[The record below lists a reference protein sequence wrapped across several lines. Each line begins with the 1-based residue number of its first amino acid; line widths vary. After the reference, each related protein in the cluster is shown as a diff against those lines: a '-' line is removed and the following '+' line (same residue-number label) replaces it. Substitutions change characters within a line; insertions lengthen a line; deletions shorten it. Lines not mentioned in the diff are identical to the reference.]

1 MKRFSLF
8 FFVFTLFAAA
18 MLIAGCDSEKGGTV
32 ATDGTTLSQVVATTT
47 IASPASAAT
56 TKADVTTANTITDVT
71 SEVTVTTKPPV
82 TTTAQTTVQ
91 TQKPTPVKSPIAE
104 SGKSDYV
111 VVYDGSNKAL
121 ESSVKDFVSKVKTK
135 FGFTL
140 DAKPLASASTPAER
154 EIVVGNVRASGVE
167 LEKMLAWTNDFA
179 ISASGNTVNVCA
191 TNEVSY
197 NYLFEYLLNDGLV
210 KKDGNVYLEV
220 EGVFLYHFSS
230 LRTMTYPD
238 YHRKYSGTCEKEFML
253 KCFEDG
259 TFKGTNGLSMKYR
272 LYVPSNYDPNKDY
285 PVILFLHGAGHR
297 GNDNAAPVKGIIYN
311 LFNHKNPLVD
321 DTIVLVPQCP
331 SGYQWADTPWAKGSY
346 SIDKVSESKAM
357 KTMLE
362 LLDKV
367 EREYSTDKDRYYAFG
382 LSMGGFGTWDVI
394 MRHPERFAAAVAL
407 CGGADPSKGAVLKDM
422 PIWTVHSL
430 DDPTVPVKG
439 TQDMVKAI
447 KDAGGTK
454 IIYDELNGYGHS
466 VGTITAQRE
475 EVFTWLFSQSK

>member
-1 MKRFSLF
+1 MKKFFGLF
-8 FFVFTLFAAA
+8 VMFTLLVAAI
-18 MLIAGCDSEKGGTV
+18 LIAGCDSENGNDAV
-32 ATDGTTLSQVVATTT
+32 TDGTTVSQVAATTT
-47 IASPASAAT
+47 IASPTSVST
-56 TKADVTTANTITDVT
+56 TKADVTSANVT
-71 SEVTVTTKPPV
+71 SEVTVTTTAPA
-82 TTTAQTTVQ
+82 TTVATTPAQTTAQ
-91 TQKPTPVKSPIAE
+91 TQKPTLVKPLIAE

-111 VVYDGSNKAL
+111 IVYDGSNKAL
-121 ESSVKDFVSKVKTK
+121 ESTVKDFVSKVKTK

-140 DAKPLASASTPAER
+140 AAKPLASASAPAEC
-154 EIVVGNVRASGVE
+154 EIVVGNVRASGAE
-167 LEKMLAWTNDFA
+167 LEKKLAWTNDFA
-179 ISASGNTVNVCA
+179 ISTTGNTVNVCA
-191 TNEVSY
+191 TGEVSY
-197 NYLFEYLLNDGLV
+197 NYLFEYLLNDGLA
-210 KKDGNVYLEV
+210 KKDGNVYLDV
-220 EGVFLYHFSS
+220 DGLFLYHFSS

-272 LYVPSNYDPNKDY
+272 LYVPSNYDPTKDY
-285 PVILFLHGAGHR
+285 PVLLFLHGAGHR
-297 GNDNAAPVKGIIYN
+297 GNDNAAPVQGIIYN
-311 LFNHKNPLVD
+311 LFNHKDPLVD
-321 DTIVLVPQCP
+321 DAIVLVPQCP
-331 SGYQWADTPWAKGSY
+331 NNYQWVDWPWAKGSY
-346 SIDKVSESKAM
+346 SVDNVPESKAM

-394 MRHPERFAAAVAL
+394 MRHSDRFAAAVAL

-430 DDPTVPVKG
+430 DDPSVPVKG

-475 EVFTWLFSQSK
+475 EVFTWLFSKSK